1 MTAGINFGGKN
12 FPPLK
17 VSCVNSQLWWLSSMR
32 NPWEKLSCP
41 KTFRAR
47 ELKMKTFCHVRPVS
61 LKRVQLEK
69 KNETDC
75 AAENGDHFLN
85 DDGNGVT
92 MEPKPFEV
100 AFHDFPIHDFTKISI
115 NFKHPRLKI

>member
-1 MTAGINFGGKN
+1 
-12 FPPLK
+12 
-17 VSCVNSQLWWLSSMR
+17 MR

-47 ELKMKTFCHVRPVS
+47 ELKMKTFCHVS

-85 DDGNGVT
+85 DDGNGVI

-100 AFHDFPIHDFTKISI
+100 AFHDFPIYDFTRVSLNLKYL
-115 NFKHPRLKI
+115 RLKI

>member
-1 MTAGINFGGKN
+1 
-12 FPPLK
+12 
-17 VSCVNSQLWWLSSMR
+17 MR

-41 KTFRAR
+41 KTFRAS

-61 LKRVQLEK
+61 LKRVQPTRK